1 MITILQT
8 QRKDLIDLITVDRV
22 ESSLLTLDG
31 VKTLNIPSGI
41 ISQSIVFLF
50 LLVTILKII
59 NFIFLY

>member
-59 NFIFLY
+59 NFIYLY